1 MKIDL
6 SIIVP
11 IYNVEEYLE
20 ECLKSIYKLNI
31 KKEIILVNDESP
43 DNSKIII
50 EKYKELYPEETI
62 VINQKNKGLSGAR
75 NSGLERAKGE
85 YISFIDSDD
94 YIDTQKYE
102 QLFEKVKNQNLDI
115 IVGDYLKF
123 ENNQIF
129 QGRRVDE
136 QIKKMEIVTGKEY
149 LEKCIRFNS
158 FREEVW
164 DDIFN
169 REFLIKNNLKFKE
182 KLLHE
187 DTLFFIQALAKAKKV
202 KYFDVKFY
210 MYRQRQGSIMS
221 TLKLKNYQHKIYI
234 ANEILNYNREWNVEG
249 LHGYLINTLWY
260 IYRNEKYIN
269 KNLIREILKKQK
281 KYSIKIWIK
290 IILML
295 STKFNYKK
303 IEIIDI

>member
-129 QGRRVDE
+129 QGRRIDE

-149 LEKCIRFNS
+149 LEKCIKFNS

-187 DTLFFIQALAKAKKV
+187 DTLFFIQALIKAKKV

-234 ANEILNYNREWNVEG
+234 VNEILNYNKEWNVKG
-249 LHGYLINTLWY
+249 LCEYLINTLWY

-269 KNLIREILKKQK
+269 KNIVREILKKQK